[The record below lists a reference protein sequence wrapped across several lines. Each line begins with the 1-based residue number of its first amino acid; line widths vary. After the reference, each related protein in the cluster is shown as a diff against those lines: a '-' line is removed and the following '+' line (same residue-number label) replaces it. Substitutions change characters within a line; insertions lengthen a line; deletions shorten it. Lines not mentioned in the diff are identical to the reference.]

1 VKPEKTYRLPGSG
14 GVEIQMAEWPGSG
27 PAVLGVHGLTANLHC
42 YQLLAEAL
50 AGQNRVLAMDIRG
63 RGLSD
68 KPATGYSLETHCQD
82 IGAVIKGLGLTRI
95 SLMGHSL
102 GAYICLAFAA
112 NYPQMVD
119 KLVLLDGGG
128 ELASYQW
135 TKVNE
140 GIKPSVDR
148 LGKVLP
154 DLEAY
159 LDLVR
164 QAPYFNP
171 WNQAMA
177 DYFEYE
183 VEEIPGGVR
192 SRVSPDTIEEER
204 RNLRSIKPS
213 SFFRQVLCPVL
224 IVRGGKGML
233 QEDDVLLPG
242 DALER
247 MLREMD
253 QAKVVDLP
261 DADHFT
267 LMFQPNPKRDQALR
281 EFLAPV

>member
-1 VKPEKTYRLPGSG
+1 MKPEKTYKLPGSG
-14 GVEIQMAEWPGSG
+14 GVEIQMAEWPGTG

-42 YQLLAEAL
+42 YQLLAQAL

-82 IGAVIKGLGLTRI
+82 IAAVIKGLGLSRI

-112 NYPQMVD
+112 NYPQMMD

-128 ELASYQW
+128 ELASQQW
-135 TKVNE
+135 AKVNE

-148 LGKVLP
+148 LGRVMP
-154 DLEAY
+154 DRKAY

-171 WNQAMA
+171 WNQALA
-177 DYFEYE
+177 DYFDYE
-183 VEEIPGGVR
+183 MEAVQEGVC
-192 SRVSPDTIEEER
+192 SRVSPDTVEEER
-204 RNLRSIKPS
+204 RNLRSVKPS
-213 SFFRQVLCPVL
+213 GFYRKVLCPVL
-224 IVRGGKGML
+224 IVRAGKGML
-233 QEDDVLLPG
+233 HGDDVLLPG

-253 QAKVVDLP
+253 RAKVVDLP

-281 EFLAPV
+281 EFLAP